1 MLGIKKLSDLDNHAC
16 AESQLNLPN
25 NDWSLEGN
33 GPRIGYFSLTEL
45 AVLEG

>member
-1 MLGIKKLSDLDNHAC
+1 MLRIKKLSDLDNHAC